1 MIDIFMDYAAIS
13 LGTAQA
19 TGTRV
24 LDAGRVGAGAA
35 LAWSASSVA
44 EVHQDPRAAVAR
56 APVSVVQ
63 AVRSGLDR
71 AAGWIGDTSVGS
83 ARALRRQVQRV
94 DRHRSDLGGGA

>member
-1 MIDIFMDYAAIS
+1 MIDIVMDYAAIS

-19 TGTRV
+19 TGSRV

-44 EVHQDPRAAVAR
+44 EVRQDPRAAVVQ

-83 ARALRRQVQRV
+83 AQAVRRQVQRV
-94 DRHRSDLGGGA
+94 DRNRHDLRRGA